1 MTEIDKNVLQE
12 IGKNQKVEVV
22 VKRDASARAGE
33 LDLVRVFSNMGKK
46 RRIYA
51 WLIVA
56 CMLIGLAAPLLLAE
70 LRDKTENVSVVINLL
85 YPSAQNKLAP
95 DGEPLDVNYIKS
107 SYILQNAIKKTQLSE
122 KIPISA
128 LERNIS
134 IEELLSEETRQ
145 KLEVVEKVI
154 GETQKD
160 YESVLDVDYKYEGK
174 YIVTLANG
182 FTTDPEGKKKTY
194 IDGAELTSLLNN
206 IAESYSEYFYD
217 TYMDLT
223 LPDNTLDS
231 IKSED
236 LDYIERLDEIVSLL
250 NSLSQYCTDEEKEQY
265 LTYRS
270 KIDGMSFEDID
281 ECIRL
286 VRDIDVDYLYA
297 YVFYNSIT
305 KDKKS
310 MVTKYNYQ
318 LKNAEREL
326 EVILGNIKNND
337 DLISEYK
344 NKKIEVSQMGQESTK
359 SSTVT
364 DYYNELIMSQSDN
377 YKDKSDLGERIANLN
392 DKIAGF
398 KNSSSSSAQI
408 DFVEEE
414 LTSLV
419 NICSTLYELTE
430 EHAKEILESDSY
442 RSSFINYIG
451 AQYLA
456 DSFFNAGNIKKAII
470 GMVVGAFLAV
480 LIWGMDGLIEEFK
493 RGTALKDEAK
503 KQTT

>member
-95 DGEPLDVNYIKS
+95 DGQPLDVNYIKS
-107 SYILQNAIKKTQLSE
+107 SYILQNSINKTQLSE
-122 KIPISA
+122 KLPISSI
-128 LERNIS
+128 ERNIS

-154 GETQKD
+154 GETNKD

-174 YIVTLANG
+174 YIVTLSNG
-182 FTTDPEGKKKTY
+182 FTTDPEGKNKTY
-194 IDGAELTSLLNN
+194 LDGAELTSLLNN

-217 TYMDLT
+217 TYMDMT
-223 LPDNTLDS
+223 VPDNTLDS

-250 NSLSQYCTDEEKEQY
+250 NSLSAYCTDEEKEQY

-281 ECIRL
+281 KCIRL

-344 NKKIEVSQMGQESTK
+344 NKKIEVSMMGQESTK

-398 KNSSSSSAQI
+398 KTSSSNSAQI
-408 DFVEEE
+408 DFVKEE

-419 NICSTLYELTE
+419 NICSKLYELTE
-430 EHAKEILESDSY
+430 EHANEILESESY

-456 DSFFNAGNIKKAII
+456 DSFFSSGNIKKAII

-480 LIWGMDGLIEEFK
+480 LIWGMDGLFEELK
-493 RGTALKDEAK
+493 RGNAVKEEAK
-503 KQTT
+503 KQA

>member
-1 MTEIDKNVLQE
+1 
-12 IGKNQKVEVV
+12 
-22 VKRDASARAGE
+22 
-33 LDLVRVFSNMGKK
+33 
-46 RRIYA
+46 
-51 WLIVA
+51 
-56 CMLIGLAAPLLLAE
+56 
-70 LRDKTENVSVVINLL
+70 
-85 YPSAQNKLAP
+85 
-95 DGEPLDVNYIKS
+95 
-107 SYILQNAIKKTQLSE
+107 
-122 KIPISA
+122 
-128 LERNIS
+128 
-134 IEELLSEETRQ
+134 
-145 KLEVVEKVI
+145 
-154 GETQKD
+154 
-160 YESVLDVDYKYEGK
+160 
-174 YIVTLANG
+174 
-182 FTTDPEGKKKTY
+182 
-194 IDGAELTSLLNN
+194 
-206 IAESYSEYFYD
+206 
-217 TYMDLT
+217 
-223 LPDNTLDS
+223 
-231 IKSED
+231 
-236 LDYIERLDEIVSLL
+236 
-250 NSLSQYCTDEEKEQY
+250 
-265 LTYRS
+265 
-270 KIDGMSFEDID
+270 
-281 ECIRL
+281 
-286 VRDIDVDYLYA
+286 VDYLYA

-364 DYYNELIMSQSDN
+364 DYYNELIMSQSDY

-398 KNSSSSSAQI
+398 KTSSSSSAQI
-408 DFVEEE
+408 DFVVEE

-419 NICSTLYELTE
+419 NICSKLYELTE